1 MEKKNKVRKLH
12 MCKENIKDCA
22 EYIAAGSIVVAILG
36 GMTAYYLPDNFQDKV
51 KQVSEADINTDD
63 LEIAE
68 NGEMYYIFNEGEHK
82 VKMSHNDSFYRHIE
96 AVEGYEIV
104 DVEVNGWRDNSK
116 VTFVNTEP
124 VKVKMTSDEDGQLKF
139 DDFGEVIE
147 EEKVKNKK

>member
-1 MEKKNKVRKLH
+1 MEKKNKIRKLNI
-12 MCKENIKDCA
+12 CKEKIKDCA
-22 EYIAAGSIVVAILG
+22 EYIAGGAIVVVILG

-68 NGEMYYIFNEGEHK
+68 NGEMYYVFNEGEHK

-139 DDFGEVIE
+139 DDFGEIIE